1 MHLPLPPLPRLPA
14 SRWLLWPIGW
24 VPHPA
29 LEALV
34 VRVARHLL
42 AEVLQDGSLDFLEGR
57 ILAVRVRDPEL
68 PLRLTLKGGRLCSAG
83 SGIAHATISARADD
97 LLLLVA
103 GRIDPDTLFFHRRLR
118 LRGDTELG
126 LAVKNVLDTID
137 LKAIPEPVRHLL
149 GHLADVVETR

>member
-1 MHLPLPPLPRLPA
+1 MHLHLPRLPRLPA
-14 SRWLLWPIGW
+14 SRWLRWPIDW
-24 VPHPA
+24 VPHPV

-42 AEVLQDGSLDFLEGR
+42 AEALEDGSLDLMEGR

-68 PLRLTLKGGRLCSAG
+68 PLRLTLQGGRLCSAG
-83 SGIAHATISARADD
+83 SGIAHATISASADD

-118 LRGDTELG
+118 LSGDTELG

-137 LKAIPEPVRHLL
+137 LEAMPAPVRHLL
-149 GHLADVVETR
+149 GHLADVVEAR